1 MRLLNKRGARFVVA
15 ASATALI
22 PLAAAPQLASA
33 QPVGS
38 DSAAVSAGSY
48 LDRIETNSERQI
60 TAYVYSASMDRVIPL
75 KVMLPADSS
84 EPRSTLYLLNGA
96 GGGEDA
102 ATWYNK
108 TDIVDFFADKNVN
121 VVVPIE
127 GAFSYYTDWQKED
140 PVLGRNMWETFL
152 TRELPPIID
161 SALKTTG
168 VNAIG
173 GLSSSATSVLNLAMA
188 RPGLYS
194 AVGSYSGC
202 ASTSD
207 DLGQAYVKTVVA
219 RGGGE
224 VENMWGPDTDPDWV
238 EHDAVVNAE
247 KLRGT
252 ELYISSGTGLP
263 GREDNPAGQNIDGR
277 LAVLANQIVVGGVIE
292 AATNECT
299 HRLQIRLA
307 ELGIPAHVEYRPGTH
322 SWGYWQ
328 EDLHKSWPMFESVLY

>member
-1 MRLLNKRGARFVVA
+1 
-15 ASATALI
+15 
-22 PLAAAPQLASA
+22 
-33 QPVGS
+33 
-38 DSAAVSAGSY
+38 
-48 LDRIETNSERQI
+48 
-60 TAYVYSASMDRVIPL
+60 
-75 KVMLPADSS
+75 MLPADSS

-102 ATWYNK
+102 ASWYNK
-108 TDIVDFFADKNVN
+108 TDVVDFFADKNVN

-140 PVLGRNMWETFL
+140 PELGRNMWETFL
-152 TRELPPIID
+152 TKELPPIID
-161 SALKTTG
+161 STLNTTG
-168 VNAIG
+168 VNAIA
-173 GLSSSATSVLNLAMA
+173 GLSSSATSVFNLAMA
-188 RPGLYS
+188 SPGLYR

-207 DLGQAYVKTVVA
+207 ELGQAYVKTVVG
-219 RGGGE
+219 RGGGD

-252 ELYISSGTGLP
+252 ALYISSGTGLP
-263 GREDNPAGQNIDGR
+263 GREDNPNGLNINGQLG
-277 LAVLANQIVVGGVIE
+277 VLANQIVVGGIIE

-299 HRLQIRLA
+299 HRLQNRLA